1 MNETDIQKALVK
13 AAFNMKHFPNCGLQ
27 DHHQQKSQLVRQYI
41 LDVSGYTK
49 ELSPTTQSPY
59 GPKSKKYAMISLYK
73 LWSAFSKGLKHNAS
87 LKHKPILI
95 PQIGVWSEVK
105 VDKAYDE

>member
-13 AAFNMKHFPNCGLQ
+13 SAFSMKHFPNCGLQ

-49 ELSPTTQSPY
+49 ELSPTT
-59 GPKSKKYAMISLYK
+59 
-73 LWSAFSKGLKHNAS
+73 
-87 LKHKPILI
+87 
-95 PQIGVWSEVK
+95 
-105 VDKAYDE
+105 

>member
-49 ELSPTTQSPY
+49 ELSPTT
-59 GPKSKKYAMISLYK
+59 
-73 LWSAFSKGLKHNAS
+73 
-87 LKHKPILI
+87 
-95 PQIGVWSEVK
+95 
-105 VDKAYDE
+105 